1 MQVQAPA
8 AGPPVSV
15 PVPPPLPHQL
25 RVLNW
30 DPLPSAAELPSVG
43 EAQILAPKTSS
54 VACTSETII
63 QHFHS
68 CKRNMYDLT
77 KGSPETE
84 H

>member
-1 MQVQAPA
+1 
-8 AGPPVSV
+8 
-15 PVPPPLPHQL
+15 
-25 RVLNW
+25 
-30 DPLPSAAELPSVG
+30 LPSAAELPSVD

-77 KGSPETE
+77 NGSPETE